1 MTLRRWINGPLDRSM
16 KHKLQF
22 TLSKLGIAWMFALVT
37 INFNRVAIVELGV
50 PAVLVALMI
59 GLYPFFGPFQPLFRR
74 LTQRYRVFG
83 YGASAWLVIGMLAG
97 ALVFPFLPRVAVAI
111 GAGSISALVLGFGLF
126 FWFGAM
132 IALMANTYLDL
143 IAECVSDENRAG
155 VFAMAWTGQTAIM
168 VVWAFVFRTI
178 MPSFDLAQM
187 QTLYTL
193 TPAIVLIL
201 ALASVWKLEQ
211 PVHRRGAATAGAE
224 GNKREKETD
233 VLNSLQSSMMLLRGN
248 TTAQAFFGYIV
259 FCFLALF
266 TQDLIQEVYA
276 GEVFGLSV
284 GQSVAFQQIFNAT
297 VTVGMGMTGA
307 LAGKRFGKAI
317 PIHAKKRI
325 ANLGGAVAM
334 VGFASLAIATALG
347 QLGMVYPAFAIVGLG
362 VGGFTFASVTMMSDM
377 TVPGQTQNY
386 LGLWSIAQAIGLGSS
401 FILSGILHG
410 LLVASHVFEMH
421 IGYAVF
427 FGLEGLVMGLCLVL
441 LRPTS
446 AERLIEGRRG
456 RGVIQHA

>member
-1 MTLRRWINGPLDRSM
+1 M

-97 ALVFPFLPRVAVAI
+97 AMVFPFLPRVAVAI
-111 GAGSISALVLGFGLF
+111 GAGSTAALLIGFVLF

-168 VVWAFVFRTI
+168 VVWAFVFRAI
-178 MPSFDLAQM
+178 MPSFDLAHM

-193 TPAIVLIL
+193 TPVIVLVL

-211 PVHRRGAATAGAE
+211 PRKIAHRTDAEAAE
-224 GNKREKETD
+224 GSKSEKETD

-248 TTAQAFFGYIV
+248 ATAQAFFGYIV

-297 VTVGMGMTGA
+297 VTVGMGLAGA
-307 LAGKRFGKAI
+307 MAGKRFGKAI

-325 ANLGGAVAM
+325 ANLGGVVAM
-334 VGFASLAIATALG
+334 IGFAALAIATALG
-347 QLGMVYPAFAIVGLG
+347 RLGMVYPAFAIVGLG

-401 FILSGILHG
+401 FILGGILHG

-446 AERLIEGRRG
+446 AEGLIEGRRG
-456 RGVIQHA
+456 RGVMQHA